1 MRVKAEIARQKLWGA
16 EPSRVQLMLLV
27 GSPLL
32 LSLAVTNQSLWIDE
46 AVMAYFASY
55 DRLGDMFVTVTDLR
69 TSDPQMPLYIVYL
82 WGWVKLFGASEYAL
96 RAANLPFAILF
107 VAAMAWTSWR
117 ALGRPALWVV
127 FCLSPFV
134 WFYMNEARPYVAIMA
149 CAALSTGAVMVYFA
163 EPERYGKIAPW
174 LCLSAL
180 WVACGLQML
189 SVFLAPSLAVLAA
202 FALREKRRDWSMIRR
217 DWTVPLFVHSPLF
230 LALGGYFVWT
240 LSVGAGGMRETPGF
254 GNLAFAF
261 YEFVGFAGLGPP
273 RHVMRAQP
281 NLQVLVPY
289 WPWLGIGALAIGG
302 FLSVSLLQIV
312 RRRAAPPGSVIALIT
327 GVALFVACS
336 VVVEFRFWG
345 RHLAVFFPLVSFI
358 LIAAMGA
365 ALGARPWK
373 RIGFTCV
380 ASLAC
385 VWILSDARLWALPE
399 YQKDDYRLAAST
411 ALAVAQRSDASIVW
425 AANLIAGRY
434 YGFEFDQPLAGVEWR
449 SVGKAI
455 FGANW
460 SRPQVS
466 EYLSRTRRENPVVL
480 VLSKPDLYDSA
491 GIWTAAVEEFRA
503 EKVASPNSFN
513 IYLFERSRNPVESAT
528 LENTSRKS

>member
-1 MRVKAEIARQKLWGA
+1 VRAKVNS
-16 EPSRVQLMLLV
+16 SRVLSRGHDSSRLYWALVLLA
-27 GSPLL
+27 PFL
-32 LSLAVTNQSLWIDE
+32 LAVSITGQSLWIDE

-55 DRLGDMFVTVTDLR
+55 DRLGDMFVTVTNLR
-69 TSDPQMPLYIVYL
+69 TSDPQMPLYILYL
-82 WGWVKLFGASEYAL
+82 WGWAKLFGASEYAL
-96 RAANLPFAILF
+96 RAANLPFAILL

-149 CAALSTGAVMVYFA
+149 CAALSTGALMVYIA
-163 EPERYGKIAPW
+163 APERYGKIAPW

-189 SVFLAPSLAVLAA
+189 SAFLAPSLAVLAA
-202 FALREKRRDWSMIRR
+202 FAMGEKRQDWSAIRD
-217 DWTVPLFVHSPLF
+217 DWKVPVLVHTPLFF
-230 LALGGYFVWT
+230 GLGAYFVWT

-254 GNLAFAF
+254 GNIAFAF
-261 YEFVGFAGLGPP
+261 YEFMGFAGLGPP
-273 RHVMRAQP
+273 RDVMRAQP
-281 NLQVLVPY
+281 NLQVFFPY

-312 RRRAAPPGSVIALIT
+312 RRRACPPGSVIALIT
-327 GVALFVACS
+327 GVALFVASS

-345 RHLAVFFPLVSFI
+345 RHLAVFFPLLSFI

-365 ALGARPWK
+365 TLGARPWK
-373 RIGFTCV
+373 RIGRTCV
-380 ASLAC
+380 VSLAC
-385 VWILSDARLWALPE
+385 VWLLSDARLWALPE

-411 ALAVAQRSDASIVW
+411 ALAVAHRSDASIVW

-460 SRPQVS
+460 SERQVS

-503 EKVASPNSFN
+503 QKVASPNSFN
-513 IYLFERSRNPVESAT
+513 IYLFERSRNPVESVT